1 MINTDKEFLQEMIL
15 LVILLAVA
23 PVILAVFTSRGICDY
38 MMRFLYF
45 SLFTSMFIV
54 LAVSQFYDKISPMQL
69 CSILYFVYLIVGFI
83 IVYAI
88 KNFEEFKQKGLTFI
102 LNMIQC
108 KA

>member
-1 MINTDKEFLQEMIL
+1 MINTDKEFLQEMTI
-15 LVILLAVA
+15 LVILLAIA
-23 PVILAVFTSRGICDY
+23 PILLAVFTSRGILDY